1 MKKALIP
8 MSLRGTKQSPHTV
21 GDCFAKSARNDIL
34 SRLLWAVALAMTVFT
49 LAACGAAPSVSSIT
63 PPFVDTGVDSE
74 AWATVPAGEFPYGQ
88 QDHMTEVDYDYE
100 IMVTD
105 VTNEQYARFLTE
117 AIADGTVKV
126 GEVEVEAGEQI
137 WHETGAYGAYPGDPF
152 QGYEHEE
159 EIKAG
164 DKLYVP
170 TTAEGLR
177 LTEAGGAFSSMPEY
191 ANHPMTMVT
200 WFGANAYCEY
210 YGWRLPTEIEWE
222 KAARG
227 TEIVNDHGLP
237 YPWGE
242 HIEKNQANYY
252 SSFDLF
258 EKMYGKLG
266 NTTPVGFFNGQTY
279 DGYATLDSASPY
291 GLYDMA
297 GNVWQWTGD
306 DYPDQHYRYMRGGSF
321 YTYEVDLR
329 VWKNNSAGPQY
340 YSPQVGFR
348 CAR

>member
-1 MKKALIP
+1 MKRTLFILTLLALTI
-8 MSLRGTKQSPHTV
+8 
-21 GDCFAKSARNDIL
+21 
-34 SRLLWAVALAMTVFT
+34 
-49 LAACGAAPSVSSIT
+49 AACAPAPSIGAIT
-63 PPFVDTGVDSE
+63 PPFVDTGIDPES
-74 AWATVPAGEFPYGQ
+74 WAVIPAGEFPYGQ
-88 QDHMTEVDYDYE
+88 QDHMTNVDYDYE
-100 IMVTD
+100 MMVTD
-105 VTNEQYARFLTE
+105 VTNEQYARFLNE
-117 AIADGTVKV
+117 AIAAGVIQV
-126 GEVEVEAGEQI
+126 GEVEVEAGELV
-137 WHETGAYGAYPGDPF
+137 WRVEGVFGHYAGDPF
-152 QGYEHEE
+152 DGYKHEE

-164 DKLYVP
+164 DKLFVP
-170 TTAEGLR
+170 LEEGLR
-177 LTEAGGAFSSMPEY
+177 LTFDEQTKTFTAIPAY

-200 WFGANAYCEY
+200 WWGANAYCQNY
-210 YGWRLPTEIEWE
+210 DQRLPTEIEWE

-227 TEIVNDHGLP
+227 TEFASGYGMP

-242 HIEKNQANYY
+242 HIERNNANYY
-252 SSFDLF
+252 SSSDLF

-266 NTTPVGFFNGQTY
+266 NTTPVGFFNGKIY
-279 DGYATLDSASPY
+279 DGYQTLNAASPY

-306 DYPDQHYRYMRGGSF
+306 DYHDQHYRYMRGGSF